1 MRPTVVVKETSV
13 PFCTG
18 VPAPA
23 LVVLVGAVGVPF
35 VGVPLAGGVEV
46 TPFSITVATISISP
60 FSGTLGAEGKSVM
73 TEPVGARSGT
83 LSHAAVNESTAS
95 AATAA
100 AETRVR
106 CVTISDAK
114 DNTLM
119 YLAGQD
125 SERGYAMAAL
135 LVSIAVMTVMMSVA
149 MPAWRH
155 AAQREKEAELI
166 FRGEQY
172 ARAINHYQ
180 RKMGP
185 GTFPPTVDALVQ
197 GRFLRKK
204 YKDPMTRDG
213 EFQLIIGGAQPQ
225 GGNPSQ
231 PNPVQPGARGRGAS
245 GIRGAGPPVARG
257 ISISPGGLSPP
268 PLGSPP
274 GAAPGGGPFVG
285 GQGAGGTGI
294 MGVQSKSK
302 EPSIRIYRGATRYN
316 EWQFLFANVSNRP
329 GGPGGA
335 ARPGGPGGVGRPG
348 TGGAGGRGA
357 LPGGRGPGGF
367 PGIGRPGG
375 EGPRGRGPGGN

>member
-1 MRPTVVVKETSV
+1 
-13 PFCTG
+13 
-18 VPAPA
+18 
-23 LVVLVGAVGVPF
+23 
-35 VGVPLAGGVEV
+35 
-46 TPFSITVATISISP
+46 
-60 FSGTLGAEGKSVM
+60 
-73 TEPVGARSGT
+73 
-83 LSHAAVNESTAS
+83 
-95 AATAA
+95 
-100 AETRVR
+100 
-106 CVTISDAK
+106 
-114 DNTLM
+114 M

-185 GTFPPTVDALVQ
+185 GTFPATVDILVQ
-197 GRFLRKK
+197 QRFLRKK
-204 YKDPMTRDG
+204 YKDPMTPDG

-231 PNPVQPGARGRGAS
+231 PNPAQPGARGGGPS
-245 GIRGAGPPVARG
+245 GTRGAGPPVARG
-257 ISISPGGLSPP
+257 ISIRPGGLSQPP
-268 PLGSPP
+268 QSPGSQ
-274 GAAPGGGPFVG
+274 AFPGGAPFAG
-285 GQGAGGTGI
+285 GQGGAGTGI

-302 EPSIRIYRGATRYN
+302 ETSIRIYRGATRYN

-335 ARPGGPGGVGRPG
+335 ARPGGPGGAGRPG
-348 TGGAGGRGA
+348 IGGAGGRGGP

-367 PGIGRPGG
+367 GSGRPGG
-375 EGPRGRGPGGN
+375 EGPRGRGPGGD